1 MMEAHQTVREQCEK
15 SRPHLKNLDEFLQE
29 KRNQKEMEKYEQPN
43 VYEDDLELESYLGR
57 TRTTELTEDESTNF
71 GTRCALDYYP
81 TTFRPHDKRSDTP
94 TRRENDTTLEKRRM
108 LSSKE
113 LKISVRS
120 IMQDKHHTY
129 RKDRSASP
137 TRTARLRAIPKYAKY
152 SPRY

>member
-1 MMEAHQTVREQCEK
+1 MKAHQTVRQQCER
-15 SRPHLKNLDEFLQE
+15 SRPHSKKLDEFLQQ
-29 KRNQKEMEKYEQPN
+29 KRNQKELEMYEPPN

-57 TRTTELTEDESTNF
+57 TETTEFSEDVLTNF

-94 TRRENDTTLEKRRM
+94 TRRENDTSENRRM

-113 LKISVRS
+113 LKDSVRS
-120 IMQDKHHTY
+120 IMQDKHDAY

-137 TRTARLRAIPKYAKY
+137 TRTARLRSIPKYAKF